1 MQARSVC
8 FVIMP
13 FGQKPDA
20 AGHVIDFD
28 AVFQKIIA
36 PAVEAAGLTGVRA
49 DEEMSSG
56 IIHKLMYERLLMAEF
71 AVADL
76 TILNANVYYELG
88 IRHAALPASTVLM
101 TAAGSRLPFDLGNT
115 RALLYELDANGRPKD
130 AVKAAGDVRDALTYC
145 AKNRATDSPFYQ
157 LLQGTPAPPIDHTKT
172 DVFREQVAIA
182 QAVKDKLRE
191 ARGQG
196 VAAVDAVRAELGEI
210 KVTAMS
216 VTTDLFLSYRAIGE
230 WQRMV
235 DLCKQM
241 DPVLAQSVMIR
252 EQFAFALNRLGRS
265 DEAEQVLK
273 EIIAQRGPSSETYGL
288 LGRVYKDRWQ
298 AALKAGSGPAARG
311 NLRQAIE
318 AYRLGFEADWRDA
331 YPGVNLVTLMTIED
345 PTNLDIA
352 NLAPVVRYAV
362 ERRIA
367 ARKGDYWDHATI
379 VELAVMQ
386 NDWKRAQTAL
396 DDAVVAMRETWEA
409 DTTAN
414 NLKMIAAARKTANQ
428 DTSKIEALIDDLM
441 AGKQHLAAKLAS
453 GAKAS

>member
-115 RALLYELDANGRPKD
+115 RALLYELDSNGRPKD
-130 AVKAAGDVRDALTYC
+130 AVKAAGDVRDALIYC

-157 LLQGTPAPPIDHTKT
+157 LLQGTPPPPIDHTKT

-252 EQFAFALNRLGRS
+252 EQYAFALNRLGRS

-273 EIIAQRGPSSETYGL
+273 DIIAQRGPSSETYGL

-331 YPGVNLVTLMTIED
+331 YPGVNLVTLMMIED
-345 PTNLDIA
+345 PTNQEIA

-386 NDWKRAQTAL
+386 NDWKRAQSAL

-414 NLKMIAAARKTANQ
+414 NLRMIAAARKTANQ
-428 DTSKIEALIDDLM
+428 DTAKLDALVQDLM

-453 GAKAS
+453 SAKAS

>member
-115 RALLYELDANGRPKD
+115 RALLYELDSNGRPKD
-130 AVKAAGDVRDALTYC
+130 AVKAAGAVRDALIYC

-157 LLQGTPAPPIDHTKT
+157 LLQGTPPPPIDHTKT

-196 VAAVDAVRAELGEI
+196 VAAVDAVRAELGDIE
-210 KVTAMS
+210 VTAMS
-216 VTTDLFLSYRAIGE
+216 VTMDLFLSYRAIGE

-241 DPVLAQSVMIR
+241 DPVLAQSVMVR
-252 EQFAFALNRLGRS
+252 EQYAFALNRLSRS
-265 DEAEQVLK
+265 DEAEQALK
-273 EIIAQRGPSSETYGL
+273 DIIAQRGPSSETYGL

-331 YPGVNLVTLMTIED
+331 YPGVNLVTLMMIED
-345 PTNLDIA
+345 PTNIEIA

-414 NLKMIAAARKTANQ
+414 NLRMIAAARKTANQ
-428 DTSKIEALIDDLM
+428 DTAKLDALVEDLM
-441 AGKQHLAAKLAS
+441 AGKEHLAAKLAS
-453 GAKAS
+453 SAKAS

>member
-115 RALLYELDANGRPKD
+115 RALLYELDGNGRPKD
-130 AVKAAGDVRDALTYC
+130 AVKAAGDVRDALIYC

-157 LLQGTPAPPIDHTKT
+157 LLQGTPPPPIDHTKT

-252 EQFAFALNRLGRS
+252 EQYAFALNRLGRS
-265 DEAEQVLK
+265 EEAEQVLRDV
-273 EIIAQRGPSSETYGL
+273 IAQRGPSSETYGL

-331 YPGVNLVTLMTIED
+331 YPGVNLVTLMTVED
-345 PTNLDIA
+345 PTNSDIA

-379 VELAVMQ
+379 LELAVMQ

-414 NLKMIAAARKTANQ
+414 NLRMISAARKAANQ
-428 DTSKIEALIDDLM
+428 DTSKLEALVEDLM

-453 GAKAS
+453 SAKAS

>member
-1 MQARSVC
+1 
-8 FVIMP
+8 MP

-115 RALLYELDANGRPKD
+115 RALLYELDSNGRPKD
-130 AVKAAGDVRDALTYC
+130 AVKAAGDVRDALIYC

-157 LLQGTPAPPIDHTKT
+157 LLQGTPPPPIDHTKT

-252 EQFAFALNRLGRS
+252 EQYAFALNRLGRS

-273 EIIAQRGPSSETYGL
+273 DIIAQRGPSSETYGL

-331 YPGVNLVTLMTIED
+331 YPGVNLVTLMMIED
-345 PTNLDIA
+345 PTNQEIA

-386 NDWKRAQTAL
+386 NDWKRAQSAL

-414 NLKMIAAARKTANQ
+414 NLRMIAAARKTANQ
-428 DTSKIEALIDDLM
+428 DTAKLDALVQDLM

-453 GAKAS
+453 SAKAS